1 MGGAQVSEKHAG
13 FLINLGGA
21 SCADIVAL
29 MDKVRDEVYRRTA
42 WSWSRRSKHWD
53 SEPPR
58 RGGEDN
64 EFIIISGMSGAG
76 KSQAASFMEDMGFF
90 CVDNLPVPLIPKLAE
105 LIMAGSW
112 VYERVV
118 LVSDIRGGQNLD
130 GLLQALDTLK
140 GMRCSFEIL
149 FIEASDETI
158 ISGIRRPAAVTP
170 WPMEEPAWRR
180 LCGRSAGR
188 WSPSAPGQ
196 TISSIPLLC
205 PPPSCGALFCRSSA
219 GESGARE
226 MSVSVISFGFKYGI
240 PIEADLVFD
249 VRFLPNPYYVEELR
263 SLTGLEPAVRDYVLN
278 GDQAAR
284 FMAKLTDLIDFLL
297 PQYVEE
303 GKSALVIAVGCTGG
317 HHRSVAVDPGV
328 GGPHQGVGLSGG

>member
-1 MGGAQVSEKHAG
+1 MK
-13 FLINLGGA
+13 
-21 SCADIVAL
+21 
-29 MDKVRDEVYRRTA
+29 
-42 WSWSRRSKHWD
+42 
-53 SEPPR
+53 
-58 RGGEDN
+58 
-64 EFIIISGMSGAG
+64 FIIISGMSGAG

-158 ISGIRRPAAVTP
+158 IKRYKETRRSHPLAHGGASLEEAVRAERRALEPIRARADYIIDTTALST
-170 WPMEEPAWRR
+170 AKLR
-180 LCGRSAGR
+180 
-188 WSPSAPGQ
+188 
-196 TISSIPLLC
+196 
-205 PPPSCGALFCRSSA
+205 GALLQEFGG
-219 GESGARE
+219 GERARE

-284 FMAKLTDLIDFLL
+284 FMAKRRDRNEFLL
-297 PQYVEE
+297 P
-303 GKSALVIAVGCTGG
+303 
-317 HHRSVAVDPGV
+317 R
-328 GGPHQGVGLSGG
+328 